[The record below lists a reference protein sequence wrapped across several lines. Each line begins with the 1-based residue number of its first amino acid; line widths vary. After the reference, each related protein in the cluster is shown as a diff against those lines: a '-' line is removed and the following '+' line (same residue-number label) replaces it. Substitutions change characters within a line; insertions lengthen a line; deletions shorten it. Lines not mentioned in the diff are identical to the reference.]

1 MKTVKDGNLYKAVKQ
16 VERKYWKREETEQS
30 WTQPVLSA
38 NGTIGGNSF
47 ACAANSEYN
56 PAWRAFDNETSNDWE
71 NNNGDMPCW
80 LEWYNPNALKVTQ
93 IVIVTGIKPSQF
105 FSEIYGCLKN
115 YKIQASSDNSNW
127 ADIYTGS
134 NSSYSAKKSLTIN
147 ISNNNF
153 YKYWRIYVTSVSNG
167 NYASIWNVAI
177 TATQLQEIITPGT
190 ADDYDFYTDENVYKG
205 VNL

>member
-1 MKTVKDGNLYKAVKQ
+1 MQTAKDGSIYKAVKQ
-16 VERKYWKREETEQS
+16 VERKYWKRETEEQP
-30 WTQPVLSA
+30 WTQPVLNA
-38 NGTIGGNSF
+38 NGTIGGDSF
-47 ACAANSEYN
+47 ACAASNEYN